1 MVRGIYSSINTVS
14 YCLRSILSKIQ
25 LLLEIKDLLMMVNKR
40 NTPLFGINIT
50 GYVKGEFG
58 LGESS
63 RAQIRSIKAADIPH
77 TICNID
83 STVHRSLDATIKD
96 DEFTTENPYA
106 INLLNFNAEAMPEF
120 LDSIGSEYLQ
130 GKYNIGYWAWELP
143 TFPPEWEWLFQYYD
157 EIWVPSGY
165 CAEALSVVS
174 PVPVIKIMHSIS
186 LPAASLSRADINYPQ
201 DKFIFLFLF
210 DFHSTLARKNPIGII
225 EAFKR
230 AFKSTN
236 QDVTL
241 IIKFSNGKHY
251 PEQVELVKDAASS
264 HPAIQFIEGHL
275 PKEHVNALFYNS
287 DCYISLHRAEGF
299 GLTMAE
305 AMYYGKPVIATG
317 YSSNIEFM
325 NVGNSFLVNYDIVKV
340 TQDSG
345 SYKKGNIWAD
355 PDVEHAAALMHYV
368 FHNYQTAQQVGLR
381 AAREVKEKLSPLT
394 IGKKIRHRLEHIMGN
409 LALDMHHHSSDQL
422 QAKAWKQ
429 TAQEL
434 QEELEKSKLEIKQ
447 LKAKINLSHV

>member
-1 MVRGIYSSINTVS
+1 MVGNTS
-14 YCLRSILSKIQ
+14 AP
-25 LLLEIKDLLMMVNKR
+25 LL
-40 NTPLFGINIT
+40 GINVV
-50 GYVKGEFG
+50 GYVRGEFG

-83 STVHRSLDATIKD
+83 STSHGNGDNTFAS
-96 DEFTTENPYA
+96 EFTNDNPYA

-120 LDSIGSEYLQ
+120 LDNIGDEYLK

-143 TFPPEWEWLFQYYD
+143 TFPKEWEWLFQYYD

-174 PVPVIKIMHSIS
+174 PVPVVKIMHSIN
-186 LPAASLSRADINYPQ
+186 LPAPVLSREETIFPGKDGEEMRFEK
-201 DKFIFLFLF
+201 DKFIFLFMF
-210 DFHSTLARKNPIGII
+210 DFHSTVARKNPLGVI

-230 AFKSTN
+230 AFKATN

-241 IIKFSNGKHY
+241 MIKFSNAKHY
-251 PEQVELVKDAASS
+251 PQEFEMVTEAAKS
-264 HPAIQFIEGHL
+264 HPNIQFINARL
-275 PKEHVNALFYNS
+275 PKDVVNALFYNC
-287 DCYISLHRAEGF
+287 DCYVSLHRAEGF

-305 AMYYGKPVIATG
+305 AMFYEKPVIATG
-317 YSSNIEFM
+317 YSSNVEFM
-325 NVGNSFLVNYDIVKV
+325 NTGNSFLVSYDLIRVEK
-340 TQDSG
+340 DSG

-355 PDVEHAAALMHYV
+355 ASVEHTAALMHYV
-368 FHNYQTAQQVGLR
+368 FHNYEAAKQVGYRGASEMQDMLNP
-381 AAREVKEKLSPLT
+381 AN
-394 IGKKIRHRLEHIMGN
+394 IGKKIRHRVEHIMSKI
-409 LALDMHHHSSDQL
+409 ALNSQQSQANEL

-434 QEELEKSKLEIKQ
+434 QEELKKNQLEVQQ
-447 LKAKINLSHV
+447 LKAKLKLLQV

>member
-1 MVRGIYSSINTVS
+1 MLNNTNAP
-14 YCLRSILSKIQ
+14 
-25 LLLEIKDLLMMVNKR
+25 LL
-40 NTPLFGINIT
+40 GINVV
-50 GYVKGEFG
+50 GYVRGEFG

-83 STVHRSLDATIKD
+83 STSHGNGDNTFAS
-96 DEFTTENPYA
+96 EFTNDNPYA

-120 LDSIGSEYLQ
+120 LDNIGDEYLK

-143 TFPPEWEWLFQYYD
+143 TFPQEWEWLFQYYD

-174 PVPVIKIMHSIS
+174 PVPVVKIMHSIN
-186 LPAASLSRADINYPQ
+186 LPAPVLSREETIFPGANGEDACFEK
-201 DKFIFLFLF
+201 DKFIFMFMF
-210 DFHSTLARKNPIGII
+210 DFHSTVARKNPLAVI

-230 AFKSTN
+230 AFKATN

-241 IIKFSNGKHY
+241 IIKFSNSKHY
-251 PEQVELVKDAASS
+251 PKEFEMVTQAAKS
-264 HPAIQFIEGHL
+264 HPNIQFIDARL
-275 PKEHVNALFYNS
+275 PKAVVNALFYNC
-287 DCYISLHRAEGF
+287 DCYVSLHRAEGF

-317 YSSNIEFM
+317 YSSNVEFM
-325 NVGNSFLVNYDIVKV
+325 NTGNSFLVSYDLIRVEK
-340 TQDSG
+340 DSG

-355 PDVEHAAALMHYV
+355 ASVEHTAALMHYV
-368 FHNYQTAQQVGLR
+368 FHNYEAAKQVGYR
-381 AAREVKEKLSPLT
+381 GAREMQDMLKPAN
-394 IGKKIRHRLEHIMGN
+394 IGKKIRHRVEHIMSKI
-409 LALDMHHHSSDQL
+409 ALDNQQSQANEL

-434 QEELEKSKLEIKQ
+434 QEELKKNQLEVQQ
-447 LKAKINLSHV
+447 LKAKLKLLQV

>member
-1 MVRGIYSSINTVS
+1 MV
-14 YCLRSILSKIQ
+14 
-25 LLLEIKDLLMMVNKR
+25 IKG

-77 TICNID
+77 TICNIE
-83 STVHRSLDATIKD
+83 SNVHRSLDSTIKD

-120 LDSIGSEYLQ
+120 LDNIGPDYLK

-174 PVPVIKIMHSIS
+174 PVPVVKIMHSIS
-186 LPAASLSRADINYPQ
+186 LPAPSLNRAAINYPKN
-201 DKFIFLFLF
+201 KFIFLFLF
-210 DFHSTLARKNPIGII
+210 DFHSTLARKNPQGIV

-230 AFKSTN
+230 AFKSSN
-236 QDVTL
+236 QDVCL
-241 IIKFSNGKHY
+241 ILKFSNGKHY
-251 PEQVELVKDAASS
+251 PEQVELLKEAASS
-264 HPAIQFIEGHL
+264 HPSIQFIEGHL
-275 PKEHVNALFYNS
+275 KKEEVNALFYNS
-287 DCYISLHRAEGF
+287 NCYVSLHRAEGF

-317 YSSNIEFM
+317 YSSNVEFM
-325 NVGNSFLVNYDIVKV
+325 NVGNSFLVNYDLIKV

-345 SYKKGNIWAD
+345 SYKKGNIWAE
-355 PDVEHAAALMHYV
+355 PDVEHTAALMHYV
-368 FHNYQTAQQVGLR
+368 FHNYDSAQQIGIR

-394 IGKKIRHRLEHIMGN
+394 IGKKIRHRLEHIMSSV
-409 LALDMHHHSSDQL
+409 ALNMHDDTSNQL
-422 QAKAWKQ
+422 QTKAWKQ

-447 LKAKINLSHV
+447 LKARIKLAPA